1 MIYEFTV
8 ILDHEPTES
17 ELQAFVMAGLDNV
30 GIEGGHGVTLAHFE
44 RDAATLA
51 AAILTAVRQLE
62 AAGIAPTAVA
72 SDDLVSLKDI
82 ASRTGRTYES
92 VRLLAQGNRGPG
104 GFPPPLSGSGWS
116 LYSWVQVSR
125 WFAEHYGTEAAST
138 YDREIAAADY
148 LVRARRMLAGDE
160 NRAELAKLLSA

>member
-1 MIYEFTV
+1 MTYEFAL

-17 ELQAFVMAGLDNV
+17 ELQAFAVAGLDDI

-44 RDAATLA
+44 REAGTLA
-51 AAILTAVRQLE
+51 EAILSAVHQLE
-62 AAGIAPTAVA
+62 AVGLAPTAVA
-72 SDDLVSLKDI
+72 SDDLVSLRDI

-116 LYSWVQVSR
+116 LYSWAQVSR
-125 WFAEHYGTEAAST
+125 WFAQHYGTDEGST
-138 YDREIAAADY
+138 YDREIAAADH

-160 NRAELAKLLSA
+160 HRAELAKLLSA

>member
-1 MIYEFTV
+1 MIYEFALV
-8 ILDHEPTES
+8 LDHEPTES

-30 GIEGGHGVTLAHFE
+30 GIEGSHGVTLAHFE

-51 AAILTAVRQLE
+51 EAILTAVRQLE
-62 AAGIAPTAVA
+62 AAGVAPTAVA
-72 SDDLVSLKDI
+72 SNDLVSLKDI
-82 ASRTGRTYES
+82 ASRTGRSYES

-116 LYSWVQVSR
+116 LYSWAQVSH

-138 YDREIAAADY
+138 YDRAIAAADH
-148 LVRARRMLAGDE
+148 LVRARRMLAGNE

>member
-1 MIYEFTV
+1 MIYEFSLV
-8 ILDHEPTES
+8 LDHEPTES
-17 ELQAFVMAGLDNV
+17 ELQALTAAGLDDV
-30 GIEGGHGVTLAHFE
+30 GIEAGHGVTLAHFE

-51 AAILTAVRQLE
+51 EAILMAVQQLE
-62 AAGIAPTAVA
+62 ATGFTLTAVA

-92 VRLLAQGNRGPG
+92 VRLLAQGSRGPG

-116 LYSWVQVSR
+116 LYSWAQVSG
-125 WFAEHYGTEAAST
+125 WFAEHYGTEAGST
-138 YDREIAAADY
+138 YDREIAAADH

-160 NRAELAKLLSA
+160 NRAELAKLLST